1 MNDAQRPLPEKLGKY
16 EVRREVG
23 RGGMGIVY
31 EGFDP
36 VIGRRVALKTF
47 ITDYFDATQSD
58 NLLTR
63 LRREAQAAG
72 RLNHRNIIAVYDYG
86 EDIVKD
92 PDGTDATTAYI
103 AMEFVEG
110 RSLESYFEAHERFP
124 MGEIQRIMGELLDAL
139 QYSHDHGV
147 VHRDIKP
154 ANVILLNDGTVKVAD
169 FGVARLESSTLTQ
182 VGTVLG
188 SPSYMSPEQFMGQ
201 TVDGRSD
208 LYSAGVV
215 LYQLL
220 TAEIPFTGAFTTIM
234 HRVLHENAPPPCA
247 LNVQVPK
254 GFDEVLRRAMAKRP
268 DERYQSASEFQQ
280 AIVAATSASPAP
292 PADAAMAGS
301 ETLVRPAGS
310 AGGAAPEGAFGAA
323 VSGQGVPSTG
333 ALGKEASGTGV
344 PVKGALRPAVLFTV
358 LGLLAAGAAAAY
370 FVVWPR
376 FNEPSGPAAGGPL
389 GRAPPLTAQ
398 SSGADATP
406 LGRAPEA
413 FANGDSAVISAVGIA
428 APADAGAGR
437 DGAAHAVWADAR
449 QQLVAKAAAL
459 YVQPSSLNAN
469 YAVVRTKLL
478 ARSDDF
484 IKTVLNQGAPQ
495 TSPDGV
501 TFGIMR
507 AAVSVRDVQKTLNQ
521 ISHDERVDF
530 IRNNGDP
537 KIAVSVRTWNPDAEA
552 ATGPQPSAVAENI
565 LKEHIHSFGFAVVD
579 EEHAKPPADF
589 RVEGE
594 VRFKKLAAKLPAS
607 GLTIEKVVLT
617 SWTVKAV
624 DAKSGQEIYHNT
636 TIPEKQSWATQ
647 ELALQDVG
655 HLIGAEFSQSFFLK
669 YFDFK
674 PKNTRLRF
682 SGLPPD
688 AANAVLDQING
699 NLIVLNAALDTGA
712 GGDVVIDAQL
722 SAGTS
727 SLSDLVQQSLLAPLN
742 KKMGA
747 NCFTLLAGDQTTELH
762 IAFDPA
768 CTAAAAMS
776 QLKTAP
782 REALAAAHGTSL

>member
-1 MNDAQRPLPEKLGKY
+1 MNDVQRPLPEKFGKY

-47 ITDYFDATQSD
+47 ITDYFDGTQSD

-92 PDGTDATTAYI
+92 PDGADATTAYI

-124 MGEIQRIMGELLDAL
+124 MGEIQRVMGELLDAL
-139 QYSHDHGV
+139 QYSHDHGG

-154 ANVILLNDGTVKVAD
+154 ANAILLNDGTVKVAD

-188 SPSYMSPEQFMGQ
+188 SPGYMSPEQFMGQ
-201 TVDGRSD
+201 TVDGRSA
-208 LYSAGVV
+208 LYSAGVG

-254 GFDEVLRRAMAKRP
+254 DFDEVLRRAMAKRP

-280 AIVAATSASPAP
+280 AIVAACSPSSA
-292 PADAAMAGS
+292 AAMGGS
-301 ETLVRPAGS
+301 ETLVRSAGS
-310 AGGAAPEGAFGAA
+310 AGGAAPKGALDAA
-323 VSGQGVPSTG
+323 VSGNG
-333 ALGKEASGTGV
+333 APGKGASGAGA

-376 FNEPSGPAAGGPL
+376 FNEPAGPAADGLL

-413 FANGDSAVISAVGIA
+413 FASGD
-428 APADAGAGR
+428 
-437 DGAAHAVWADAR
+437 
-449 QQLVAKAAAL
+449 
-459 YVQPSSLNAN
+459 
-469 YAVVRTKLL
+469 
-478 ARSDDF
+478 
-484 IKTVLNQGAPQ
+484 
-495 TSPDGV
+495 
-501 TFGIMR
+501 
-507 AAVSVRDVQKTLNQ
+507 
-521 ISHDERVDF
+521 
-530 IRNNGDP
+530 
-537 KIAVSVRTWNPDAEA
+537 
-552 ATGPQPSAVAENI
+552 
-565 LKEHIHSFGFAVVD
+565 
-579 EEHAKPPADF
+579 
-589 RVEGE
+589 
-594 VRFKKLAAKLPAS
+594 
-607 GLTIEKVVLT
+607 
-617 SWTVKAV
+617 
-624 DAKSGQEIYHNT
+624 
-636 TIPEKQSWATQ
+636 
-647 ELALQDVG
+647 
-655 HLIGAEFSQSFFLK
+655 
-669 YFDFK
+669 
-674 PKNTRLRF
+674 
-682 SGLPPD
+682 
-688 AANAVLDQING
+688 
-699 NLIVLNAALDTGA
+699 
-712 GGDVVIDAQL
+712 
-722 SAGTS
+722 
-727 SLSDLVQQSLLAPLN
+727 
-742 KKMGA
+742 
-747 NCFTLLAGDQTTELH
+747 
-762 IAFDPA
+762 
-768 CTAAAAMS
+768 
-776 QLKTAP
+776 
-782 REALAAAHGTSL
+782 